1 MHDVIIKDEEFEFAQ
16 TTVHMACHKIDKL
29 VEDYLA
35 LLEKTLIEGV
45 TDGETYKALVTYKS
59 YAQKLRGIG
68 DLFSAHHNTANSTFL
83 KLVEEKD
90 TYLYED

>member
-16 TTVHMACHKIDKL
+16 TTVRMACNKIDKL

-35 LLEKTLIEGV
+35 LMEKTLNEGV
-45 TDGETYKALVTYKS
+45 TDGETYRALRTYKA
-59 YAQKLRGIG
+59 YAEKLKGIG
-68 DLFSAHHNTANSTFL
+68 DAFSAHHNTASSTFL